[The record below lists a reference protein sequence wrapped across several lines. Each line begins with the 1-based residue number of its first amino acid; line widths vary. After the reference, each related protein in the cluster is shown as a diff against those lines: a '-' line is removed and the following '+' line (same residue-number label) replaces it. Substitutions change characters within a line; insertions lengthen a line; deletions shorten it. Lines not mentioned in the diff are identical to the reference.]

1 MAKRPRSMLNRGLPP
16 WLQDQLAEREQEEW
30 GIVPLASNALGLR
43 YGTLQPGPDYA
54 LRRDDT
60 EPAQATVISPPSVVE
75 RQLRHRIGELVAQQ
89 AVEDEGARRMP
100 ASQGLY
106 HRYNAI
112 LNRCTGNKTR
122 AQMTA
127 PELEA
132 AIGWLERNRL
142 SDHEAMLENDP
153 RYAWTAWQ
161 RREWSPPIGRTDGRP
176 RGASSN
182 LRAVGDRHG
191 PP

>member
-1 MAKRPRSMLNRGLPP
+1 M
-16 WLQDQLAEREQEEW
+16 
-30 GIVPLASNALGLR
+30 SNALGLR

-60 EPAQATVISPPSVVE
+60 EPAQAALIGPPSAVE

-89 AVEDEGARRMP
+89 AVEDEGTRRMP
-100 ASQGLY
+100 SGQGLY

-112 LNRCTGNKTR
+112 LKRCTGNKTR

-142 SDHEAMLENDP
+142 SDHEAMRENDP
-153 RYAWTAWQ
+153 RYAWTARQ
-161 RREWSPPIGRTDGRP
+161 RREWSPPIGRTDGRS
-176 RGASSN
+176 RGAPTLPRSPADPEPGA
-182 LRAVGDRHG
+182 LG
-191 PP
+191 PPPDR